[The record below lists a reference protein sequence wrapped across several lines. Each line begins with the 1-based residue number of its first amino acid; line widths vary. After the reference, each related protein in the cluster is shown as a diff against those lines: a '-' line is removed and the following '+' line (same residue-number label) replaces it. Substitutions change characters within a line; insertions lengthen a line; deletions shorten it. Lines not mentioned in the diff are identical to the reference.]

1 MNKADLI
8 DTMTNEAGISK
19 AAAEKALAAFTDG
32 IKNAMRKGESVTLIG
47 FGTYTT
53 IERKARIGRN
63 PGTGE
68 ELRIPAKKA
77 IKFKVGKGLRE
88 TIE

>member
-1 MNKADLI
+1 
-8 DTMTNEAGISK
+8 
-19 AAAEKALAAFTDG
+19 
-32 IKNAMRKGESVTLIG
+32 MRKGESVTLIG